1 MHKKF
6 PKIFIFINKYN
17 EKIFSNINTHIG
29 VIYRNYNTK
38 NHFKNLSLISRACK
52 KNKVPFFVA
61 NNLSMALKFR
71 ANGIYISAYN
81 KLGLK
86 HLCLNRNNFQVL
98 GSAHNIKEI
107 NEKINQG
114 CQIIFISPLF
124 KTKSYKKFLGILK
137 FNLLTNCFKHNF
149 YALGG
154 INAGKIK
161 KLRIINCLGFGGINF
176 AQKKTGLKIRPV
188 FNK

>member
-1 MHKKF
+1 MF
-6 PKIFIFINKYN
+6 L
-17 EKIFSNINTHIG
+17 NINTHMG
-29 VIYRNYNTK
+29 VIYRNYNDK
-38 NHFKNLSLISRACK
+38 NHFKNLSLISKACK
-52 KNKVPFFVA
+52 RNNIPLFVA

-71 ANGIYISAYN
+71 ADGIYISAYN
-81 KLGLK
+81 KLGIK
-86 HLCLNRNNFQVL
+86 HLCLNRKNFQVL

-124 KTKSYKKFLGILK
+124 KTKFYKKSLGVLK
-137 FNLLTNCFKHNF
+137 FNLLTSYFKNNF

-154 INAGKIK
+154 INSKKIK
-161 KLRIINCLGFGGINF
+161 KLQIINCSGFGGINF